1 MITVSEIPI
10 ISVQIKHYGHGG
22 ITAVEDVD
30 FKIYREGAK
39 LKAIPLLSKEE
50 RLTTQLP
57 EELEFVYANHCI
69 AEVNNTGEESLDAIK
84 QIIQELEVK
93 ELL

>member
-1 MITVSEIPI
+1 MVTVSEIPI
-10 ISVQIKHYGHGG
+10 ITVQIMHYRQDG
-22 ITAVEDVD
+22 ITAGEDVD
-30 FKIYREGAK
+30 FKIYREGNQ
-39 LKAIPLLSKEE
+39 LKAIPLMSKED

-57 EELEFVYANHCI
+57 EELVFVYADHCI
-69 AEVNNTGEESLDAIK
+69 TAANNMDEESLDAIK

>member
-10 ISVQIKHYGHGG
+10 ITVQIKHYRQGG
-22 ITAVEDVD
+22 IISGEDVD
-30 FKIYREGAK
+30 FKICREDSK

-57 EELEFVYANHCI
+57 EELVFVYVNHCI
-69 AEVNNTGEESLDAIK
+69 TEANNTGEESLDAIK

>member
-1 MITVSEIPI
+1 MITVNEIPLI
-10 ISVQIKHYGHGG
+10 TVQIMHYRQNG
-22 ITAVEDVD
+22 ITVGEDVD
-30 FKIYREGAK
+30 FKIYREGNQ
-39 LKAIPLLSKEE
+39 LKAIPLMSKED

-57 EELEFVYANHCI
+57 EELVFVYVDHCI
-69 AEVNNTGEESLDAIK
+69 TAASDMDEESSDAIK

>member
-10 ISVQIKHYGHGG
+10 ITVQIKHYWQGG
-22 ITAVEDVD
+22 ITVEEDVD
-30 FKIYREGAK
+30 FKIYKEGNR

-57 EELEFVYANHCI
+57 EELVFVYVSHCI
-69 AEVNNTGEESLDAIK
+69 AEANNTGEESLDAIK
-84 QIIQELEVK
+84 QIIQELEAR
-93 ELL
+93 EFL

>member
-1 MITVSEIPI
+1 MITVNEIPLI
-10 ISVQIKHYGHGG
+10 TVQIMHYMKNGMATGG
-22 ITAVEDVD
+22 DVD
-30 FKIYREGAK
+30 FKIYREENQI
-39 LKAIPLLSKEE
+39 KAIPLLSKEE

-57 EELEFVYANHCI
+57 EELVFVYIDHCI
-69 AEVNNTGEESLDAIK
+69 TAANNMGEESLDAIK